1 MITILITGFGP
12 FPGAPFN
19 PTTPLVRHLARLR
32 RPALRDVHLVGHVF
46 ETSYAAVD
54 RDLPELLRRHRHRVA
69 PERRTRD
76 GHALPE
82 LLARH
87 RPDALLMFGVATRRK
102 QLSIE
107 MRARNALASLADASG
122 SVLARRTIDAG
133 VPDLRLPAPQQ
144 RLLRAA
150 RLSPVPAQLS
160 RDAGRYLCNYL
171 CWRGA
176 SAVKAGGPK
185 LAAFIHVPQLMPT
198 PRPKRRSGRRFT
210 AAGLARAGEAILL
223 ALAAEV
229 RR

>member
-1 MITILITGFGP
+1 VTTILISGFGP

-19 PTTPLVRHLARLR
+19 PTTPLVQHLARLR
-32 RPALRDVHLVGHVF
+32 RPRLRDVRLVGHVF

-54 RDLPELLRRHRHRVA
+54 RDLPELIA
-69 PERRTRD
+69 Q
-76 GHALPE
+76 
-82 LLARH
+82 H

-107 MRARNALASLADASG
+107 TRARNALALLPDASG
-122 SVLARRTIDAG
+122 SVLARRTIAPG
-133 VPDLRLPAPQQ
+133 ASDLRLPAPH
-144 RLLRAA
+144 RLVLTAA
-150 RLSPVPAQLS
+150 RSARAPAQLS

-176 SAVKAGGPK
+176 SSVKAGGPK
-185 LAAFIHVPQLMPT
+185 LAAFIHVPQL
-198 PRPKRRSGRRFT
+198 PRAKRRSRPGRHLT
-210 AAGLARAGEAILL
+210 SADLARAGEAILL

>member
-54 RDLPELLRRHRHRVA
+54 RDLPELL
-69 PERRTRD
+69 
-76 GHALPE
+76 
-82 LLARH
+82 ARH
-87 RPDALLMFGVATRRK
+87 RPHALLMFGVATRRK

-171 CWRGA
+171 GWRGA